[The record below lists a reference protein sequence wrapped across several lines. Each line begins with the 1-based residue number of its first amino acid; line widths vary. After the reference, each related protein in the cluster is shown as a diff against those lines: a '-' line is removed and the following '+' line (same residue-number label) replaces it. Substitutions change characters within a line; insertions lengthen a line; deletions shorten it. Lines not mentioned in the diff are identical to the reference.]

1 MTVLAYRSPS
11 RFAVAPA
18 PLPPPK
24 PVRPIA
30 VPTLAQLDAPRNWN
44 RLATSLFLHAAA
56 ILLLIKLVALLPAAQ
71 IITRNHES
79 VTLLV
84 PSFDKPEPPP
94 PPKVIARI
102 HELPKVPPPAPV
114 LNPKIEAPVVK
125 QLPPEAPKIAAF
137 KSAMPELPKPVVTKK
152 IAEGVFD
159 PGSSAK
165 PTVQAHV
172 HDVQTGGF
180 GDPNGVAGKS
190 NTERKVTVAS
200 AGGFDLPSGSGNGN
214 GDAGSHGQRG
224 VVASSGFGSGVAG
237 PGSGSGNARTA
248 VNTGGFGDASTASA
262 QTVARRTTAPQVT
275 PVAILFK
282 PKPAYT
288 AEARE
293 LHIEGEVLLAVMFSA
308 SGDVRVLRVV
318 RGLGH
323 GLDEAAEVAGQKI
336 RFEPAKKDGRPYDS
350 DAVVHIVFELAE

>member
-1 MTVLAYRSPS
+1 M
-11 RFAVAPA
+11 
-18 PLPPPK
+18 
-24 PVRPIA
+24 
-30 VPTLAQLDAPRNWN
+30 
-44 RLATSLFLHAAA
+44 
-56 ILLLIKLVALLPAAQ
+56 
-71 IITRNHES
+71 
-79 VTLLV
+79 
-84 PSFDKPEPPP
+84 
-94 PPKVIARI
+94 IARI
-102 HELPKVPPPAPV
+102 HELRKFPAPAPIV
-114 LNPKIEAPVVK
+114 NPKIEPPIIK
-125 QLPPEAPKIAAF
+125 QLPPEPPKLVAF
-137 KSAMPELPKPVVTKK
+137 KSSIPELPKPVVVKK

-159 PGSSAK
+159 SGSSAA
-165 PTVQAHV
+165 PTVQARV

-224 VVASSGFGSGVAG
+224 VVASSGFGTSIAG
-237 PGSGSGNARTA
+237 SGSGSGNARTA
-248 VNTGGFGDASTASA
+248 VNTGGFGDAANASA
-262 QTVARRTTAPQVT
+262 QTAARRTAAPEVT

-282 PKPAYT
+282 PKPVYT

-293 LHIEGEVLLAVMFSA
+293 MHIEGEVLLAVMFSA
-308 SGDVRVLRVV
+308 AGDVRVLRVV

-323 GLDEAAEVAGQKI
+323 GLDEAAEIAGQKI

>member
-1 MTVLAYRSPS
+1 MTVLAYPRRS
-11 RFAVAPA
+11 AVIPA
-18 PLPPPK
+18 PLPAK
-24 PVRPIA
+24 QVRPNP
-30 VPTLAQLDAPRNWN
+30 VPTFAELGAPKRWN
-44 RLATSLFLHAAA
+44 RLATSLFLHASA
-56 ILLLIKLVALLPAAQ
+56 ILLLIRFVALLPAAQ
-71 IITRNHES
+71 LVTSNHES
-79 VTLLV
+79 VTLII
-84 PSFDKPEPPP
+84 PSFDKPTPPP
-94 PPKVIARI
+94 APRVVARI
-102 HELPKVPPPAPV
+102 HEIPKLRAPV
-114 LNPKIEAPVVK
+114 PVVNPKIEPPVLK
-125 QLPPEAPKIAAF
+125 QQPPEAPKIAAF
-137 KSAMPELPKPVVTKK
+137 KSPMPELPKPVVTKK

-159 PGSSAK
+159 SGSSAK

-180 GDPNGVAGKS
+180 GDPNGVSGKS
-190 NTERKVTVAS
+190 NAERKLTVAA
-200 AGGFDLPSGSGNGN
+200 AGNFDLPSASGNGN
-214 GDAGSHGQRG
+214 GDAGSRGQRA
-224 VVASSGFGSGVAG
+224 VVASSGFGSGAA
-237 PGSGSGNARTA
+237 GSGSGPGIARRA

-262 QTVARRTTAPQVT
+262 SETAARRARAPEAT

-282 PKPAYT
+282 PKPLYT